1 MWLIATQLML
11 PPLARL
17 YAEHDAA
24 RELQRPLRQQGAL
37 VRCIL
42 SDVNHECLLLRL
54 DDNIGLTQTVRAPVD
69 ADLHEVST
77 TIADEVRTYI
87 QAEQLDHTFGAIF
100 DWAGY
105 LIPSQAAASP

>member
-1 MWLIATQLML
+1 MNWADL
-11 PPLARL
+11 
-17 YAEHDAA
+17 
-24 RELQRPLRQQGAL
+24 
-37 VRCIL
+37 
-42 SDVNHECLLLRL
+42 ECLLLRL

-69 ADLHEVST
+69 AVLHEVST

-105 LIPSQAAASP
+105 LIPSRGEPPGER